1 MEMGR
6 GGGASTGSS
15 GASAASAAGSGLP
28 AGRHSRSRQPMRR
41 WSQTKTPE
49 NGGRNGAISQWP
61 ARARCALAFRISRT
75 VRGVSSVAVP
85 NRRCLFGTKSS
96 GVCGTGRRSGR
107 PAGKIRPCRQLQ
119 LWLAAPPR
127 PEWRERSRLCACRAH
142 PLEPAAAAKRQ
153 RVLAIRQGCT
163 RTQALS
169 TRGGLLYAARLRAAR
184 PAVGSRVAAVG
195 LSTLGRAH

>member
-1 MEMGR
+1 MYICCSNMQITAR
-6 GGGASTGSS
+6 VWCADASDSGDGGSS
-15 GASAASAAGSGLP
+15 VPVQGDASGTTPPSASGDSATELTMAEWSGLAP
-28 AGRHSRSRQPMRR
+28 DQKASYWTGAGL
-41 WSQTKTPE
+41 TKTPE

-61 ARARCALAFRISRT
+61 ARARCALAFRNSRT
-75 VRGVSSVAVP
+75 VRGVSGVAVP

-96 GVCGTGRRSGR
+96 GVCGAGRRSGR

-153 RVLAIRQGCT
+153 RALAI
-163 RTQALS
+163 
-169 TRGGLLYAARLRAAR
+169 
-184 PAVGSRVAAVG
+184 
-195 LSTLGRAH
+195 